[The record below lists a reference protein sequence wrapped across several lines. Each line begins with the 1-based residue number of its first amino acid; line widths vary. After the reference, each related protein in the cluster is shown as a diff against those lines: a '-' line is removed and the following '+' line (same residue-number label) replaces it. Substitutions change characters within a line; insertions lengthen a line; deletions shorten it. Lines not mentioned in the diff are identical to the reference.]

1 MGRMVPLRR
10 ILSDGD
16 PRGIG
21 GIVDVVGDAGVG
33 GSGYVANDEAVV
45 GRVFHGTASEVH
57 AIPKL
62 AIERYMYFAGLVK
75 DNVGV
80 TYDQPLFV
88 CLVKRGVHERNHQ
101 TLGEKPWSQ
110 GIYPHSRFASGILWI
125 HGNLRRLD

>member
-88 CLVKRGVHERNHQ
+88 RLVKGDVREGKP
-101 TLGEKPWSQ
+101 LGEKPSSQ
-110 GIYPHSRFASGILWI
+110 VIYPHSPFASGILWI